1 MSSLTFYFDQKL
13 IIVPIICFLYILLG
27 QSSNFEKVFATFT
40 YFLCALPYLLLIEIW
55 GGLMPS
61 AAQSRM
67 MTLEIVNIGYAIT
80 IIAFYIFPFFI
91 IKNINPKEILS
102 ALISK
107 NNFVIIFFVIVYLI
121 IFYMLFDNSTKWA
134 SGNGIFYKVSL
145 LLFSSIFFQKI
156 FLTVIIF
163 FSSVILILF
172 FKSSKERL
180 ILLFFVILSLIVT
193 PVYQEY
199 FDPLVLILL
208 FTFLKQKIFLDLKK
222 SILIYSYFL
231 IFLIGANIY
240 YFKTL
245 STFY

>member
-27 QSSNFEKVFATFT
+27 QSSNFEKV
-40 YFLCALPYLLLIEIW
+40 LLLLHIFYAHYPIFIDRNMGW
-55 GGLMPS
+55 TMPS
-61 AAQSRM
+61 AQSRM

-134 SGNGIFYKVSL
+134 SGNGIFYKVSCYY
-145 LLFSSIFFQKI
+145 
-156 FLTVIIF
+156 FLVF
-163 FSSVILILF
+163 FSKNFSNSYNF
-172 FKSSKERL
+172 F
-180 ILLFFVILSLIVT
+180 FFSN
-193 PVYQEY
+193 
-199 FDPLVLILL
+199 FN
-208 FTFLKQKIFLDLKK
+208 FIF
-222 SILIYSYFL
+222 
-231 IFLIGANIY
+231 
-240 YFKTL
+240 
-245 STFY
+245 